1 MENEWSPVVEIL
13 AVHGGSYHLLCQHN
27 YGYQLV
33 AFLLDDV
40 ITMMMMMMM
49 MTIVMMMVV
58 IKVRVVD
65 AAGGF

>member
-13 AVHGGSYHLLCQHN
+13 AVHGGSYHLLCQHS

-40 ITMMMMMMM
+40 ITMMMMMM
-49 MTIVMMMVV
+49 TIVMMMVV
-58 IKVRVVD
+58 IRVRVVD

>member
-13 AVHGGSYHLLCQHN
+13 AVHGGSYHLLCQHS

-40 ITMMMMMMM
+40 ITMIMMM

-58 IKVRVVD
+58 IRVRVVD

>member
-13 AVHGGSYHLLCQHN
+13 AVHGGSYHLLCQHS

-40 ITMMMMMMM
+40 ITMMMM

>member
-1 MENEWSPVVEIL
+1 MVEIL
-13 AVHGGSYHLLCQHN
+13 AVHGGSYHLLCQHS
-27 YGYQLV
+27 YGYQSV
-33 AFLLDDV
+33 AFLLDDA
-40 ITMMMMMMM
+40 ITMMMM